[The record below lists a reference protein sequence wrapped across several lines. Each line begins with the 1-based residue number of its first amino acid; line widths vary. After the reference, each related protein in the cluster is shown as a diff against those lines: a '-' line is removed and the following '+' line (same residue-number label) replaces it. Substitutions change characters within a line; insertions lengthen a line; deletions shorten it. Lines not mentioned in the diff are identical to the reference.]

1 MTLFSVALKMVDLTH
16 FALSTFFFT
25 DFIFNNIILTSSRGE
40 IKSSNTKIFDIESEM
55 GATVFSNPHFSQWV
69 SLESNMLSS

>member
-16 FALSTFFFT
+16 FATFFFA
-25 DFIFNNIILTSSRGE
+25 DFIFKNIVLTSSRGE
-40 IKSSNTKIFDIESEM
+40 MKSSNTKIFDIESEM

-69 SLESNMLSS
+69 SLESNMLL